1 MERTV
6 QHAGRRSL
14 RDVMMDTIE
23 LIESL
28 PLMRPRWVALDVAIV
43 VLLIFH

>member
-1 MERTV
+1 
-6 QHAGRRSL
+6 
-14 RDVMMDTIE
+14 MMDTIE